1 MRTQKSVNVWGVA
14 QAFAIVFGVIVVV
27 SAVAVTE
34 VVVLVGDWERRLN
47 SGFYTEAIRSCAESF
62 V

>member
-34 VVVLVGDWERRLN
+34 VVVLVGDWERRL
-47 SGFYTEAIRSCAESF
+47 GETTEFGVLYGSD
-62 V
+62 